1 MKGYF
6 AHSGAGVG
14 VAFETNVALGKPG
27 VCADGN
33 FESLHFFSFEG
44 LVIGFVLLSHC
55 KGTKLV

>member
-14 VAFETNVALGKPG
+14 VTFETNVALREPG

-33 FESLHFFSFEG
+33 FESLHCFNF
-44 LVIGFVLLSHC
+44 L
-55 KGTKLV
+55 KG

>member
-1 MKGYF
+1 MAMKGYF

-33 FESLHFFSFEG
+33 FESLHFF
-44 LVIGFVLLSHC
+44 
-55 KGTKLV
+55 